1 MVVAAGSLPAG
12 GGGWLR
18 HHPVAVPVTVFDDD
32 RHHAPVLHATPF
44 LATTLL
50 FIPGVLLH
58 NDNGQP
64 PTDWAAV
71 IRDR

>member
-1 MVVAAGSLPAG
+1 
-12 GGGWLR
+12 
-18 HHPVAVPVTVFDDD
+18 VPVTVFDDD